1 MGGASSID
9 REYRIEGYSWW
20 PQELLSPQEMEHGLQ
35 TLENH
40 GNQVDYILT
49 HTLPRVLIPIYFG
62 RYSFREYDPVSGYL
76 DEVYRRVK
84 GLKQWYCGHMHA
96 DIAQEGYR
104 LTVLYE
110 DCAEIS

>member
-1 MGGASSID
+1 M
-9 REYRIEGYSWW
+9 
-20 PQELLSPQEMEHGLQ
+20 
-35 TLENH
+35 
-40 GNQVDYILT
+40 
-49 HTLPRVLIPIYFG
+49 
-62 RYSFREYDPVSGYL
+62 

-96 DIAQEGYR
+96 DIAKEGYR